1 MCFIKNIDFNK
12 FSVYPITE
20 VLNEDIIVV
29 KILYKRPINIFFFKK
44 YNYYSPCQKYKYYSP
59 YEGYMYIKGELNI
72 SPLGIHINRVS
83 DDWSINIMINEGFH
97 SFCSEKD
104 AQNSYL
110 IKNFEAV
117 LCKCII
123 PKDSTISSNGSEIVS
138 NQIIFIE
145 ELK

>member
-1 MCFIKNIDFNK
+1 MCLIKTIKLKELERYHITNILK
-12 FSVYPITE
+12 
-20 VLNEDIIVV
+20 EDKVV
-29 KILYKRPINIFFFKK
+29 IKILYKEPINTFLFK
-44 YNYYSPCQKYKYYSP
+44 KYKYYSP

-83 DDWSINIMINEGFH
+83 DDWSINIMVNEGFH
-97 SFCSEKD
+97 SFRTKEDAYKSE
-104 AQNSYL
+104 L
-110 IKNFEAV
+110 ISDSRAV

-123 PKDSTISSNGSEIVS
+123 PKGSTIVYNDSEIVS